1 LIAFILVKVLANGYF
16 ARQDTKTP
24 VRIGI
29 IAMVSNM
36 LLNILFV
43 ALLWW
48 FDVAALHAGLALAT
62 AASAFVNAYLLGRGL
77 RRSGVLQLRPGWRS
91 LLLQV
96 SLASA
101 LMGVVLVWL
110 QPTLTDWSA
119 AAMSTRVLWL
129 FGLVLLGKSI
139 YFAVLGLAG
148 LRPRHLKH
156 P

>member
-1 LIAFILVKVLANGYF
+1 
-16 ARQDTKTP
+16 
-24 VRIGI
+24 
-29 IAMVSNM
+29 
-36 LLNILFV
+36 
-43 ALLWW
+43 
-48 FDVAALHAGLALAT
+48 
-62 AASAFVNAYLLGRGL
+62 
-77 RRSGVLQLRPGWRS
+77 
-91 LLLQV
+91 
-96 SLASA
+96 
-101 LMGVVLVWL
+101 MGVVLVWL